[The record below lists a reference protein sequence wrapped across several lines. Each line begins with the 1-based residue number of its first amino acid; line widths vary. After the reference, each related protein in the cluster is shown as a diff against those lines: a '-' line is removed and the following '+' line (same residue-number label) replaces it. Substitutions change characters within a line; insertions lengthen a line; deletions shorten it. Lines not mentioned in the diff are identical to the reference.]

1 MAVFVPDSYEVDGL
15 RRLRSALLDSH
26 SAVVWNRTVVEEP
39 CVNRRIGLSPF
50 RAAPLAH
57 YWHTCCPK
65 TPPSSTTAHH

>member
-57 YWHTCCPK
+57 LLPQNTTKCRDA
-65 TPPSSTTAHH
+65 TPLSV

>member
-39 CVNRRIGLSPF
+39 PS
-50 RAAPLAH
+50 AAMRLR
-57 YWHTCCPK
+57 
-65 TPPSSTTAHH
+65 